1 MWTICFLVH
10 LFVWST
16 IHKEFTKHITPASPS
31 SFLFFFSQRLWQISG
46 YIWYLYRAIICCL
59 LGETCMSVSWGYI
72 ILSAYLTY
80 SFRDGHQ
87 IMDHSW
93 LPARGGNIPNQEFL
107 VGATIYDW
115 DSTLL
120 RIPISM
126 FLVCPVVVD

>member
-1 MWTICFLVH
+1 
-10 LFVWST
+10 
-16 IHKEFTKHITPASPS
+16 
-31 SFLFFFSQRLWQISG
+31 
-46 YIWYLYRAIICCL
+46 
-59 LGETCMSVSWGYI
+59 MSVSWGYI

-80 SFRDGHQ
+80 SFRDGNGYQ

-93 LPARGGNIPNQEFL
+93 LPARGGNILNQEFL

>member
-1 MWTICFLVH
+1 
-10 LFVWST
+10 
-16 IHKEFTKHITPASPS
+16 
-31 SFLFFFSQRLWQISG
+31 
-46 YIWYLYRAIICCL
+46 
-59 LGETCMSVSWGYI
+59 MSVSWGYI

-80 SFRDGHQ
+80 SFRDGNGYQ